1 MTGEEL
7 TALDAAIAALGETDT
22 ARAADLY
29 MQRGRQLWC
38 MQRHAA
44 AMADYERAARIT
56 GPDSP
61 AAAALAMAR
70 EVMDFYHK
78 DLYNP

>member
-29 MQRGRQLWC
+29 MQRGRQLWR

-44 AMADYERAARIT
+44 AYVR
-56 GPDSP
+56 PD
-61 AAAALAMAR
+61 AAALAMAR

>member
-29 MQRGRQLWC
+29 MQRGRQLWR

-56 GPDSP
+56 
-61 AAAALAMAR
+61 AALAMAR